1 MKYRHC
7 SLVVLVTLLCTYS
20 MLPQDPP
27 PTASPRNYF
36 SSLNNLSKTP
46 TKLVK
51 IGVLLSSDS
60 PLQVLAKDVRRAE
73 FCHFSLGFVSDP
85 PTIAQRLFDG
95 FLTLERMRVDLIVIE
110 EVEGRK
116 GSAIMNRVRKAT
128 RVAVADVVL
137 FPNF

>member
-1 MKYRHC
+1 M
-7 SLVVLVTLLCTYS
+7 
-20 MLPQDPP
+20 
-27 PTASPRNYF
+27 
-36 SSLNNLSKTP
+36 
-46 TKLVK
+46 
-51 IGVLLSSDS
+51 
-60 PLQVLAKDVRRAE
+60 LAKDVRRVE

-116 GSAIMNRVRKAT
+116 GPAIMNRVRKAT